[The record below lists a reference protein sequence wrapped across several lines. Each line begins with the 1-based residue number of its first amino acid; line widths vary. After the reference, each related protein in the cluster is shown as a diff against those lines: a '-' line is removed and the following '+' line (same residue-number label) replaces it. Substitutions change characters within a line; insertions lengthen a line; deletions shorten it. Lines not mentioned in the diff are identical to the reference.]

1 MKTHTLKITSLF
13 VLATLLLSACGA
25 RPASQ
30 ASAGNTSSN
39 LLAQVVSQAENVA
52 AKKIQTSAQST
63 PQPTSQPTT
72 ALQASDASSLLA
84 AYEGT
89 LETVYTQVNPSVVNI
104 RVVQQQSASTLDQS
118 QFPFDFN
125 APQNSQP
132 QTPQYSQGLG
142 SGFVWDS
149 EGHIVTNNHVVEGAD
164 KIEVTFADGT
174 ILPATL
180 VGADSYSDLAVIKVE
195 GAADLLHPVQ
205 LADSK
210 QVKVGEMAI
219 AIGNPYGLEG
229 TMTAGIISA
238 LGRTLPAGSTTTGR
252 AVYSIPDIIQT
263 DAPINP
269 GNSGGVL
276 VDEQGRV
283 VGVTAA
289 IESSVNANSGI
300 GFVIPSA
307 IVSKVVP
314 SLIQTGKYEHP
325 YLGLSGGTLTPDI
338 VKAMN
343 LHVGQRGVLVVT
355 VAEGGPAATAGLLPS
370 QDTTTIDGQDI
381 PVGGDVIT
389 AINGQAITK
398 MDELIAYLNDQTE
411 VGQSIKLTVLHG
423 GNETS
428 IDVTLA
434 ARPASTP
441 TPEVTQNTPGQK
453 SPNPG
458 TSSNAWL
465 CILGAQLTPEIA
477 KAMNLNTDQQG
488 ILIVQVE
495 SGSPADQAK
504 LLASTKEVTI
514 NGQTVMVGGD
524 IITAVEGRAVVS
536 LGELRSLIA
545 TYQPGKVVNLTILRS
560 GSALQVPVTL
570 AERPANTP

>member
-13 VLATLLLSACGA
+13 VIAMLLLSACSA
-25 RPASQ
+25 RPTNQTNIGGKS
-30 ASAGNTSSN
+30 TN
-39 LLAQVVSQAENVA
+39 LFAQVIAQAESS
-52 AKKIQTSAQST
+52 AKNDTQAIAQSNAQPT
-63 PQPTSQPTT
+63 PQPTTT
-72 ALQASDASSLLA
+72 LQDSNTASLLA
-84 AYEGT
+84 AYEGA
-89 LETVYTQVNPSVVNI
+89 LENVYAQVNPSVVNI
-104 RVVQQQSASTLDQS
+104 RVVQKQSASSLDQS
-118 QFPFDFN
+118 QFPFGPN
-125 APQNSQP
+125 TPQNSEP

-174 ILPATL
+174 TLPATL

-210 QVKVGEMAI
+210 QVKVGEIAI
-219 AIGNPYGLEG
+219 AIGNPFGLEG
-229 TMTAGIISA
+229 TMTVGIISA
-238 LGRTLPAGSTTTGR
+238 LGRTLPAGNSTTNG
-252 AVYSIPDIIQT
+252 AVFSIPDIIQT

-283 VGVTAA
+283 MGVTAA
-289 IESSVNANSGI
+289 IESTVNANSGI

-314 SLIQTGKYEHP
+314 SLIQTGNYDHP
-325 YLGLSGGTLTPDI
+325 YLGISGGNLTPDM
-338 VKAMN
+338 VTAMN

-355 VAEGGPAATAGLLPS
+355 VAENGPAATAGLLPS
-370 QDTTTIDGQDI
+370 QDTTTIDGQEI
-381 PVGGDVIT
+381 PIGGDVIT
-389 AINGQAITK
+389 AINGQTISK
-398 MDELIAYLNDQTE
+398 MDDLIAYLNDETE
-411 VGQSIKLTVLHG
+411 VGQSVKLTVLREG
-423 GNETS
+423 KETE
-428 IDVTLA
+428 IDVLLA

-441 TPEVTQNTPGQK
+441 TPEVTQNIPEQK
-453 SPNPG
+453 SPNSEAP
-458 TSSNAWL
+458 SNAWL
-465 CILGAQLTPEIA
+465 GILGAQLTPEIA
-477 KAMNLNTDQQG
+477 KAMNLNADQQG

-504 LLASTKEVTI
+504 LQSSTQEVTI

-524 IITAVEGRAVVS
+524 IITAVEGKAVIS
-536 LGELRSLIA
+536 LDELRSQIR
-545 TYQPGKVVNLTILRS
+545 TYQPGVEVKLTILRD
-560 GSALQVPVTL
+560 GSTLEVPVTL
-570 AERPANTP
+570 TERPSNVP

>member
-25 RPASQ
+25 RPANQ

-39 LLAQVVSQAENVA
+39 LIANVISQAESVA
-52 AKKIQTSAQST
+52 AKNIQTKAQSDS
-63 PQPTSQPTT
+63 QPTPQPTT
-72 ALQASDASSLLA
+72 ALQASDANSLLA
-84 AYEGT
+84 AYEGA
-89 LETVYTQVNPSVVNI
+89 LENVYAQVNPSVVNI
-104 RVVQQQSASTLDQS
+104 RVVQKQSASTLDQS

-132 QTPQYSQGLG
+132 QTPQYSEGLG

-149 EGHIVTNNHVVEGAD
+149 AGHIVTNNHVVDGAD

-174 ILPATL
+174 TLPATL
-180 VGADSYSDLAVIKVE
+180 VGADTYSDLAVIKVE

-229 TMTAGIISA
+229 TMTVGIISA
-238 LGRTLPAGSTTTGR
+238 LGRTLPAGNSTTSG

-276 VDEQGRV
+276 VDEQGRLI
-283 VGVTAA
+283 GVTAA
-289 IESSVNANSGI
+289 IESTVNANSGI
-300 GFVIPSA
+300 GFAIPSA

-314 SLIQTGKYEHP
+314 SLIQTGKYDHP
-325 YLGLSGGTLTPDI
+325 YLGISGGTLTPDI

-343 LHVGQRGVLVVT
+343 LPVGQRGVLVVT
-355 VAEGGPAATAGLLPS
+355 VAAEGPAAKAGLLPS
-370 QDTTTIDGQDI
+370 QDTTTIDGQEVPI
-381 PVGGDVIT
+381 GGDVIT
-389 AINGQAITK
+389 AINGQTISK
-398 MDELIAYLNDQTE
+398 MDDLIAYLNDQTE
-411 VGQSIKLTVLHG
+411 VGQSVKLTVLRG
-423 GNETS
+423 GKETS
-428 IDVTLA
+428 LDVTLA

-441 TPEVTQNTPGQK
+441 TPEVTQNSVTPSQ
-453 SPNPG
+453 
-458 TSSNAWL
+458 AWL
-465 CILGAQLTPEIA
+465 GIMGAQLTPEIA
-477 KAMNLNTDQQG
+477 KAMNLNADQQG
-488 ILIVQVE
+488 ILIVNVE

-504 LLASTKEVTI
+504 LLASTQEVTI

-524 IITAVEGRAVVS
+524 IITAVEGKAVVS
-536 LGELRSLIA
+536 LNELRSLIA
-545 TYQPGKVVNLTILRS
+545 TYTPGEVVNLTVLRG
-560 GSALQVPVTL
+560 GSAIQVPVTL
-570 AERPANTP
+570 AERPANIP

>member
-25 RPASQ
+25 RPANQ

-39 LLAQVVSQAENVA
+39 LLAQVIAQAESAA
-52 AKKIQTSAQST
+52 AKNIQSNAQSDS
-63 PQPTSQPTT
+63 QPTPQPTT
-72 ALQASDASSLLA
+72 ALQASDANSLLA
-84 AYEGT
+84 AYEGA
-89 LETVYTQVNPSVVNI
+89 LENVYTQVNPSVVNI
-104 RVVQQQSASTLDQS
+104 RVVQKQSASTLDQS

-149 EGHIVTNNHVVEGAD
+149 AGHIVTNNHVVDGAD

-195 GAADLLHPVQ
+195 GASDLLHPVQ

-219 AIGNPYGLEG
+219 AIGNPFGLEG
-229 TMTAGIISA
+229 TMTVGIISA
-238 LGRTLPAGSTTTGR
+238 LGRTLPAGNSTTSG

-289 IESSVNANSGI
+289 IESTVNANAGI
-300 GFVIPSA
+300 GFAIPSA

-314 SLIQTGKYEHP
+314 SLIQTGKYDHP
-325 YLGLSGGTLTPDI
+325 YLGISGGTLTPDI

-355 VAEGGPAATAGLLPS
+355 VAEGGPAATAGLFPS
-370 QDTTTIDGQDI
+370 QDTTTIDGQEVPI
-381 PVGGDVIT
+381 GGDVIT
-389 AINGQAITK
+389 AINGQTINK
-398 MDELIAYLNDQTE
+398 MDDLIAYLNDETE
-411 VGQSIKLTVLHG
+411 VGKSVKLTVLREG
-423 GNETS
+423 KETE

-441 TPEVTQNTPGQK
+441 TAEVTQNTPEQK
-453 SPNPG
+453 SPNSG

-465 CILGAQLTPEIA
+465 GIMGAQLTPEIA
-477 KAMNLNTDQQG
+477 KAMNLNVDQQG

-504 LLASTKEVTI
+504 LHASTQEVTI

-524 IITAVEGRAVVS
+524 IITAVEGKAVIS
-536 LGELRSLIA
+536 LDELRSQIR
-545 TYQPGKVVNLTILRS
+545 TYQPGEEVNLTILRD

-570 AERPANTP
+570 AERPANIP